1 MRLFYR
7 HILVLLLFVAFG
19 SSIASA
25 ATLTDQI
32 LDTRDKIKKLEDEI
46 AGTQK
51 ELGKVEKEANTLSN
65 TVKTL
70 DLNQKSL
77 SAQTQ
82 VTQTKILNTSLSIA
96 DLEEKIQGKTK
107 DIDKRTADI
116 KSVLRNI
123 QSSSEETPAEVI
135 LSDLTLANKLDHIY
149 TLEKLQARVRE
160 AMVVLRNERTDLAE
174 NKTELENQRTKLV
187 TLKSELVDKRAL
199 VLSNKKEKESLLAV
213 TKNKESSYKS
223 LLEQK
228 IAQKAAFEKELAD
241 YEAKL
246 KSADLANV
254 PNPGSGILKWPID
267 DHYITQYFG
276 NTDFAKRTNAYNGKG
291 HNGID
296 FRASMGSALY
306 SAASGVVK
314 GTGNTDLGCPGGS
327 YGKWVLI
334 THNNGLSTLYAHLSL
349 IKVTE
354 GQTVSE
360 RELIGYSGST
370 GYVTGPHLHFT
381 VYATEGVRVDKLSRS
396 DGTVSKCGA
405 MPISPLNGYLNP
417 LLYL

>member
-1 MRLFYR
+1 M
-7 HILVLLLFVAFG
+7 VLLF
-19 SSIASA
+19 SIQGEGVGA

-32 LDTRDKIKKLEDEI
+32 LDTRTKIQQLETEI
-46 AGTQK
+46 ANTQK
-51 ELGKVEKEANTLSN
+51 DLGKVEKEASTLSN
-65 TVKTL
+65 AVKTL

-77 SAQTQ
+77 NTQTQ

-96 DLEEKIQGKTK
+96 DLEIKIKDKTEK
-107 DIDKRTADI
+107 IDKRTTDI
-116 KSVLRNI
+116 SSVLRNI
-123 QSSSEETPAEVI
+123 QASSEETPAEMI

-149 TLEKLQARVRE
+149 TLERLQAKVRDQMIE
-160 AMVVLRNERTDLAE
+160 LRNERTDLATS
-174 NKTELENQRTKLV
+174 KSELEGQRNKLV
-187 TLKSELVDKRAL
+187 TLKSELVDKRSL
-199 VLSNKKEKESLLAV
+199 VLSNKKQKETLLTV
-213 TKNKESSYKS
+213 TKNKESTYKS

-228 IAQKAAFEKELAD
+228 IALKAAFEKELAD

-246 KSADLANV
+246 KNADLGNV
-254 PNPGSGILKWPID
+254 PSPGSGILKWPVD

-276 NTDFAKRTNAYNGKG
+276 MTDFAKRTNAYNGKG

-296 FRASMGSALY
+296 FRASMGSPLY

-334 THNNGLSTLYAHLSL
+334 THNNGLSTLYAHMSL
-349 IKVTE
+349 
-354 GQTVSE
+354 GQNVSE

-381 VYATEGVRVDKLSRS
+381 VYASEGVRIDKLTKAG
-396 DGTVSKCGA
+396 GTVSSCGD